1 MDSRLKGGGV
11 LDRRITIERYG
22 VTYDEYNQPTEGWTE
37 LAKRWAEKKDVSDG
51 EKLRA
56 AQVGASLSTRF
67 VVRYDSI
74 TKTIT
79 AADRIVY
86 EDKTYTIVGIKE
98 GEGRRRSLE
107 ITATTGIDN
116 LVPPATP

>member
-1 MDSRLKGGGV
+1 MMAGK

-22 VTYDEYNQPTEGWTE
+22 VTYDEFNQPIEAWTE
-37 LAKRWAEKKDVSDG
+37 LAKRWASKQDVSDG

-56 AQVGASLSTRF
+56 AQVGATVTTRF
-67 VVRYDSI
+67 HVRYDSV

-86 EDKTYTIVGIKE
+86 EGRTYAIVGIKE
-98 GEGRRRSLE
+98 MEGRREGIE
-107 ITATTGIDN
+107 ITASTGTDN
-116 LVPPATP
+116 LVTP

>member
-1 MDSRLKGGGV
+1 MIAAGQ
-11 LDRRITIERYG
+11 LDRRIQFERYVLG
-22 VTYDEYNQPTEGWTE
+22 YDQHNQPIETWVDI
-37 LAKRWAEKKDVSDG
+37 AQRWASKTDVSDG